1 MSMNVRNS
9 FDPLVAGHT
18 DGTHRMTAMS
28 NDLQAHR
35 RKPVASAALCALM
48 LAGAAALLA
57 GCAATP
63 YERPALT
70 VPAGY
75 ASANANANANA
86 EADSAD
92 AGKASVQSGQIAQGL
107 SPWWLAFDDPALHQ
121 LIRDALARNND
132 LAQAALKV
140 RRAQLVAGQAASDQ
154 LPTVTLQGSSTAS
167 RPLDGGDTT
176 RLNSASLGLSW
187 EADLWGRVASLRS
200 AADWEAQATEEDR
213 LAAAL
218 TLVGTTARLHWQVGY
233 LNQRVEASQQSIDYA
248 RRTLELVQA
257 QKGQG
262 AVSGLEVAQAT
273 QSLATQEA
281 AHTQFLLQRTQA
293 RNALAILFDGPP
305 GVALDETNRLPDGA
319 LPAVPEGA
327 PAELLSRRPDLRA
340 AELRLRKT
348 LAQVDATR
356 AAAYPKLTLTGSVG
370 GSSTELGR
378 VLADPVGTLG
388 AGLLL
393 PFVQWRDV
401 QRNVDISKTDHEL
414 AVRGFRQSWYTALSE
429 VDNALASRL
438 RYEQQGE
445 RLQIAVT
452 AARDSERLSEARY
465 RAGAVP
471 LKTWLDAQETRRQAE
486 NNLALNRFNRLD
498 ALITLYQSAGGG
510 LGDVG
515 AVAPTATSVS
525 LAASEASSERI
536 TPR

>member
-1 MSMNVRNS
+1 MKNMSMNE
-9 FDPLVAGHT
+9 H
-18 DGTHRMTAMS
+18 
-28 NDLQAHR
+28 DLNR
-35 RKPVASAALCALM
+35 RRPVALASLCALM
-48 LAGAAALLA
+48 LASASALLA
-57 GCAATP
+57 GCATTP

-70 VPAGY
+70 VPANY
-75 ASANANANANA
+75 ASANATDDGA
-86 EADSAD
+86 
-92 AGKASVQSGQIAQGL
+92 AGAKTSPQVSQTGQEL

-154 LPTVTLQGSSTAS
+154 LPTVTLQGSSTAT

-187 EADLWGRVASLRS
+187 EADLWGRVAALRS

-218 TLVGTTARLHWQVGY
+218 ALVGTTARLHWQVGY
-233 LNQRVEASQQSIDYA
+233 LNQRVEASQQSIEYA

-273 QSLATQEA
+273 QSLAAQEA

-305 GVALDETNRLPDGA
+305 GAALDEASRLPDGA
-319 LPAVPEGA
+319 LPSVPAGA

-370 GSSTELGR
+370 GSSSELAR

-429 VDNALASRL
+429 VDNALAARL

-445 RLQIAVT
+445 RLQTAVT

-510 LGDVG
+510 LGE
-515 AVAPTATSVS
+515 AASVAPTATSVTS
-525 LAASEASSERI
+525 ASSERI

>member
-1 MSMNVRNS
+1 MVSR
-9 FDPLVAGHT
+9 VA
-18 DGTHRMTAMS
+18 
-28 NDLQAHR
+28 
-35 RKPVASAALCALM
+35 PWALM
-48 LAGAAALLA
+48 LASASVVLA
-57 GCAATP
+57 GCASTA
-63 YERPALT
+63 YERPALA
-70 VPAGY
+70 VPASY
-75 ASANANANANA
+75 ASASA
-86 EADSAD
+86 ADGGVPGAAPSAD
-92 AGKASVQSGQIAQGL
+92 AAREHPPEL
-107 SPWWLAFDDPALHQ
+107 SPWWLAFDDQALHQ
-121 LIRDALARNND
+121 LIREALTRNND
-132 LAQAALKV
+132 LAQAALRV

-154 LPTVTLQGSSTAS
+154 LPTVTLQGNTSAS

-187 EADLWGRVASLRS
+187 EADLWGRVAALRS

-218 TLVGTTARLHWQVGY
+218 SLVGTTARFHWQVAY

-273 QSLATQEA
+273 QALAAQEA

-305 GVALDETNRLPDGA
+305 GVALNEANRLPEGA
-319 LPAVPEGA
+319 LPEVPAGA
-327 PAELLSRRPDLRA
+327 PAELLNRRPDLRA

-370 GSSTELGR
+370 GSSTELSR

-445 RLQIAVT
+445 RLQTAVS

-486 NNLALNRFNRLD
+486 SNLALNRFNRLD
-498 ALITLYQSAGGG
+498 ALITLYQAAGGG
-510 LGDVG
+510 LGEV
-515 AVAPTATSVS
+515 AVAAPTAASVS
-525 LAASEASSERI
+525 QPAAEAPP
-536 TPR
+536 PR

>member
-1 MSMNVRNS
+1 MSMN
-9 FDPLVAGHT
+9 PLSACMPASNPNLQPIQT
-18 DGTHRMTAMS
+18 PNRLRPTAWGA
-28 NDLQAHR
+28 LIL
-35 RKPVASAALCALM
+35 AATV
-48 LAGAAALLA
+48 LA
-57 GCAATP
+57 GCATTST

-70 VPAGY
+70 VPA
-75 ASANANANANA
+75 AHPSAA
-86 EADSAD
+86 EAGAD
-92 AGKASVQSGQIAQGL
+92 AQVSVERSPELSPEL

-140 RRAQLVAGQAASDQ
+140 RRAQFVAGQAASDQ

-187 EADLWGRVASLRS
+187 EADLWGRVAALRS

-273 QSLATQEA
+273 QSLAAQEA

-305 GVALDETNRLPDGA
+305 GVALDEARRLPDGA
-319 LPAVPEGA
+319 LPTVPAGA

-370 GSSTELGR
+370 GSSTELSR

-401 QRNVDISKTDHEL
+401 QRNIDISKTDHEL

-445 RLQIAVT
+445 RLQVAVT

-510 LGDVG
+510 LGEVA

-525 LAASEASSERI
+525 PASSERI

>member
-1 MSMNVRNS
+1 MSPAMTVTMNPLTRSMNPSTPNRIR
-9 FDPLVAGHT
+9 P
-18 DGTHRMTAMS
+18 TA
-28 NDLQAHR
+28 L
-35 RKPVASAALCALM
+35 AAV
-48 LAGAAALLA
+48 LLA
-57 GCAATP
+57 GVAALMAGCATSTS

-70 VPAGY
+70 VPAAH
-75 ASANANANANA
+75 ASAS
-86 EADSAD
+86 EAG
-92 AGKASVQSGQIAQGL
+92 AGAQATSEL

-121 LIRDALARNND
+121 LIRDALVRNND
-132 LAQAALKV
+132 LAQAALRV

-154 LPTVTLQGSSTAS
+154 LPSVTLQGNATAS

-176 RLNSASLGLSW
+176 RGNSATLGVSW
-187 EADLWGRVASLRS
+187 EADLWGRVAALRH
-200 AADWEAQATEEDR
+200 AADWEAQATEDDR

-218 TLVGTTARLHWQVGY
+218 SLVGTTARLHWQVAY

-248 RRTLELVQA
+248 RRTLELVEA

-262 AVSGLEVAQAT
+262 AVSGLEVAQAA
-273 QSLATQEA
+273 QSLAAQEA
-281 AHTQFLLQRTQA
+281 SHTQFLLQRTQA

-305 GVALDETNRLPDGA
+305 GVALNEGVRLPDGA
-319 LPAVPEGA
+319 LPVVPAGA
-327 PAELLSRRPDLRA
+327 PAELLNRRPDLRA

-348 LAQVDATR
+348 LAQVDAKR
-356 AAAYPKLTLTGSVG
+356 AAAYPQLTLTGSVG
-370 GSSTELGR
+370 SSSSELSR

-393 PFVQWRDV
+393 PFVQWRDI
-401 QRNVDISKTDHEL
+401 QRNIDISKTDHEL

-445 RLQIAVT
+445 RLQVAVT
-452 AARDSERLSEARY
+452 AARESERLSEARY

-486 NNLALNRFNRLD
+486 NNLALNRYNRLD
-498 ALITLYQSAGGG
+498 ALVTLYQAAGGG
-510 LGDVG
+510 LGEVG
-515 AVAPTATSVS
+515 ALAPTAKN
-525 LAASEASSERI
+525 ASQTSSERI

>member
-1 MSMNVRNS
+1 MSMN
-9 FDPLVAGHT
+9 PLSACMPASNPNLQPIQT
-18 DGTHRMTAMS
+18 PSRLRPTA
-28 NDLQAHR
+28 R
-35 RKPVASAALCALM
+35 GALM
-48 LAGAAALLA
+48 LAATVLA
-57 GCAATP
+57 GCATTST

-70 VPAGY
+70 VPAVHP
-75 ASANANANANA
+75 SAA
-86 EADSAD
+86 EAGAD
-92 AGKASVQSGQIAQGL
+92 AQVSAEPSPEPSPEL
-107 SPWWLAFDDPALHQ
+107 SAWWLAFDDPALHQ

-187 EADLWGRVASLRS
+187 EADLWGRVAALRS

-273 QSLATQEA
+273 QSLAAQEA

-305 GVALDETNRLPDGA
+305 GVALDEARRLPDGT
-319 LPAVPEGA
+319 LPTVPAGA

-370 GSSTELGR
+370 GSSTELSR

-401 QRNVDISKTDHEL
+401 QRNIDISKTDHEL

-445 RLQIAVT
+445 RLQVAVT

-510 LGDVG
+510 LGEVA

-525 LAASEASSERI
+525 PASSERI